1 MIRASVASASAVTSS
16 PPTTRLS
23 LLASATS
30 MPSVS
35 ATIVGPRP
43 AEPTIAFRTR
53 SAPDAATSS
62 RTPSS
67 PASTRPFQ
75 ALAASRAASGSPRA
89 TAGTPWSRACSTRR
103 SQLELA
109 ASPITAS
116 SSDPETTSSACSPT
130 EPVAP
135 RITTFFIRRSVGTAL
150 PAS

>member
-1 MIRASVASASAVTSS
+1 MPGQADIVVVGGGLVGAAIGHGLARGGAKVV
-16 PPTTRLS
+16 
-23 LLASATS
+23 LLDE
-30 MPSVS
+30 
-35 ATIVGPRP
+35 GD
-43 AEPTIAFRTR
+43 IAFR
-53 SAPDAATSS
+53 AARGNLGNVWVQGKA

-75 ALAASRAASGSPRA
+75 ALAASRAAPASPRA

-116 SSDPETTSSACSPT
+116 SSDSETTSSACSPT

-135 RITTFFIRRSVGTAL
+135 RITTFFIRRSVGTTLRA
-150 PAS
+150 A